1 MGKSLKIILPKTAF
15 VNRKE
20 QEMKT
25 KLNQSK
31 LKLAIVSAMA
41 LGTATLGINSYGA
54 VQSDSFQVTTNVSQA
69 CTVTASGMAFG
80 TYDAASPV
88 AETQTSTITAT
99 CTDTLAATITLSEG
113 NLGDSSSTPGI
124 PIRGMTPGEQGGDPL
139 LYNLYKDSAWTSL
152 WGDAIDVGNMFTP
165 TPGSDTVLT
174 VYGSIPTGQS
184 SVIAGGFAD
193 TIVATVTY

>member
-1 MGKSLKIILPKTAF
+1 
-15 VNRKE
+15 
-20 QEMKT
+20 MKT
-25 KLNQSK
+25 KLNQNK

-54 VQSDSFQVTTNVSQA
+54 VQSDSFLVTTNVSQA
-69 CTVTASGMAFG
+69 CTVVASGMAFG

-88 AETQTSTITAT
+88 AETQTSTITAN
-99 CTDTLAATITLSEG
+99 CTDSVAATITLSEG
-113 NLGDSSSTPGI
+113 TLGDGSSTPGA
-124 PIRGMTPGEQGGDPL
+124 PIRGMAPGEQGGAAL

-152 WGDAIDVGNMFTP
+152 WGDAQDVGNMFTP
-165 TPGSDTVLT
+165 TVGTPTILT

-184 SVIAGGFAD
+184 SVVAGGFAD